1 MAQSPFGMAYCE
13 FYKGDLDIG
22 NRDKKTVMKVKED
35 ASSVKKITIKIR
47 KEIGLKW
54 IQVSPSNLSLDF

>member
-1 MAQSPFGMAYCE
+1 MAQSPFKWLIVSS
-13 FYKGDLDIG
+13 YKHDLDIG
-22 NRDKKTVMKVKED
+22 NRDKKTVMKVKDD

-54 IQVSPSNLSLDF
+54 IQVSPPTFL